1 MRKSFTATVL
11 MLLTALL
18 CLSGSAYAQKKSKK
32 KASAQAKSGVMPAWE
47 KGYLDIH
54 FISTVTGESTFI
66 IMPDGTQM
74 LVDMAGALH
83 GPEDPMFMPWRPD
96 DSRRPGEWINRY
108 ISRCMQWTGNSTI
121 DYVSVTHFHGD
132 HMGSYKP
139 DLPQSSN
146 GDYQMISFA
155 DVLDGNKVGML
166 VDRGWPDY
174 SYPLDMTGSKS
185 MQCYHKC
192 VKYHMQNGMQ
202 VERFKT
208 GYDDQ
213 FVMKY
218 DAQAYPDFK
227 IMNIAANCAVW
238 TGNGH
243 ETYSAVPEHS
253 LLSGKGASKDMCP
266 SENAVSTVFKLSY
279 GDFDYYGGGDV
290 THNGRKYYAWKDIET
305 PIANVVGEVEVM
317 KSDHHGSSDSNHDYF
332 VRTLSPQAVILTVW
346 RNVQPKGGL
355 QKYLNDNVNGGMTDL
370 FSTSLDMGLEE
381 KLGSG
386 AARILSKEGH
396 LVVRVNPGGESYYIY
411 SLSDKDESM
420 NINERFGPYKSR

>member
-1 MRKSFTATVL
+1 MRTSFTATVL

-54 FISTVTGESTFI
+54 FI
-66 IMPDGTQM
+66 
-74 LVDMAGALH
+74 
-83 GPEDPMFMPWRPD
+83 
-96 DSRRPGEWINRY
+96 
-108 ISRCMQWTGNSTI
+108 
-121 DYVSVTHFHGD
+121 
-132 HMGSYKP
+132 
-139 DLPQSSN
+139 
-146 GDYQMISFA
+146 
-155 DVLDGNKVGML
+155 
-166 VDRGWPDY
+166 
-174 SYPLDMTGSKS
+174 
-185 MQCYHKC
+185 
-192 VKYHMQNGMQ
+192 
-202 VERFKT
+202 
-208 GYDDQ
+208 
-213 FVMKY
+213 
-218 DAQAYPDFK
+218 
-227 IMNIAANCAVW
+227 
-238 TGNGH
+238 
-243 ETYSAVPEHS
+243 
-253 LLSGKGASKDMCP
+253 
-266 SENAVSTVFKLSY
+266 STVFKLSY

>member
-1 MRKSFTATVL
+1 MKRTIAVVL
-11 MLLTALL
+11 LFSTILTT
-18 CLSGSAYAQKKSKK
+18 GFAQKKSGEEY
-32 KASAQAKSGVMPAWE
+32 SAQAKKGVIPAWE

-66 IMPDGTQM
+66 IMPDGTQ
-74 LVDMAGALH
+74 
-83 GPEDPMFMPWRPD
+83 
-96 DSRRPGEWINRY
+96 
-108 ISRCMQWTGNSTI
+108 
-121 DYVSVTHFHGD
+121 
-132 HMGSYKP
+132 
-139 DLPQSSN
+139 
-146 GDYQMISFA
+146 
-155 DVLDGNKVGML
+155 ML

-213 FVMKY
+213 F
-218 DAQAYPDFK
+218 
-227 IMNIAANCAVW
+227 
-238 TGNGH
+238 
-243 ETYSAVPEHS
+243 
-253 LLSGKGASKDMCP
+253 
-266 SENAVSTVFKLSY
+266 
-279 GDFDYYGGGDV
+279 
-290 THNGRKYYAWKDIET
+290 
-305 PIANVVGEVEVM
+305 VM

-411 SLSDKDESM
+411 SLSDNDESM

>member
-213 FVMKY
+213 FVMK
-218 DAQAYPDFK
+218 
-227 IMNIAANCAVW
+227 
-238 TGNGH
+238 
-243 ETYSAVPEHS
+243 
-253 LLSGKGASKDMCP
+253 
-266 SENAVSTVFKLSY
+266 
-279 GDFDYYGGGDV
+279 
-290 THNGRKYYAWKDIET
+290 
-305 PIANVVGEVEVM
+305 
-317 KSDHHGSSDSNHDYF
+317 SDHHGSSDSNHDYF

>member
-66 IMPDGTQM
+66 IMPDGTQ
-74 LVDMAGALH
+74 
-83 GPEDPMFMPWRPD
+83 
-96 DSRRPGEWINRY
+96 
-108 ISRCMQWTGNSTI
+108 
-121 DYVSVTHFHGD
+121 
-132 HMGSYKP
+132 
-139 DLPQSSN
+139 
-146 GDYQMISFA
+146 
-155 DVLDGNKVGML
+155 ML